1 MNSIYT
7 GTTLALV
14 ALAFGGQASA
24 AAPQVRT
31 QAPGFYR
38 MILGGKMSSFVR
50 PCPDSTDSLGR
61 K

>member
-14 ALAFGGQASA
+14 AQAFGGQASA

-38 MILGGKMSSFVR
+38 MM
-50 PCPDSTDSLGR
+50 LGR
-61 K
+61 KNV

>member
-1 MNSIYT
+1 MQRKSNRGLEPKGAKMNSIYT

-38 MILGGKMSSFVR
+38 MM
-50 PCPDSTDSLGR
+50 LGR
-61 K
+61 KNV